1 MLTRIYS
8 TATTQANPNVNT
20 IGFFSANRLDSVT
33 AKQLRNGVVTNTATI
48 TSVSMPTLPLF
59 IGSLNNQG
67 TSFGST
73 SRQFAFVSIGDGLT
87 DVESANFYTAVQ
99 TFQTTLGRQV

>member
-8 TATTQANPNVNT
+8 TVTTQSQTNADT
-20 IGFFSANRLDSVT
+20 IGYFSANRINSTT
-33 AKQLRNGVVTNTATI
+33 AKQLRNGAVTNTASI

-87 DVESANFYTAVQ
+87 DTEAANYYTAVQ
-99 TFQTTLGRQV
+99 NFQTTLGRQV